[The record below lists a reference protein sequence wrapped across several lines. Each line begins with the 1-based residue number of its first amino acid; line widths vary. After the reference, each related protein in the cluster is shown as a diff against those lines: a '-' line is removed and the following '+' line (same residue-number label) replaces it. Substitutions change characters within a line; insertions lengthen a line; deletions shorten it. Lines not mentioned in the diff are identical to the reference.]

1 MNQIEEIQNPG
12 PKYNRSISLV
22 TEMNQNQGSI

>member
-12 PKYNRSISLV
+12 PKCNRSTSLV